1 MLGEIC
7 HGDIGMTGERLHLRR
22 PNARIAEKT
31 GKEENLQNR
40 HRTNILE
47 GVAATIE

>member
-22 PNARIAEKT
+22 PNARIAEKA
-31 GKEENLQNR
+31 GKEENLQDR
-40 HRTNILE
+40 HRTNGLKR
-47 GVAATIE
+47 VAPTMG